1 LADITKSEGPQTI
14 FRENLMRRKIIL
26 CNVVKRDIGSFVEEA
41 REKIAEEVSLPLGY
55 YVTFGGQFES
65 QQRALRHL
73 TLLMILVILIIFVVL
88 FSSFGSLRQA
98 FLIIMNIPSTLI
110 GGILG
115 LLIAGQTINVSSTI
129 GLIALF
135 GICVQN
141 DVILVAKINDFRRQ
155 GLSLRESVV
164 KGALTKF
171 RPILMTDV
179 VMIVAVL
186 PLALIV
192 TTGAE
197 LHRPLAVVYIGGFFF
212 AILLRLIVV
221 PVLYEALAKLGK
233 ERWLKKA

>member
-1 LADITKSEGPQTI
+1 LIRLPEKYRSEEEAIKNLLVDAPNGERIPLSQLAEITKSEGPQTI

-26 CNVVKRDIGSFVEEA
+26 CNVVKRDIGSFVKEA
-41 REKIAEEVSLPLGY
+41 QQKIEEEVSLPPGY
-55 YVTFGGQFES
+55 FVSFGGQFES
-65 QQRALRHL
+65 QQRAMEHL
-73 TLLMILVILIIFVVL
+73 TTLMLIVILIIFVVL
-88 FSSFGSLRQA
+88 FSSFGSIWQA
-98 FLIIMNIPSTLI
+98 LLIILNIPTTLI

-155 GLSLRESVV
+155 GLSLREAVME
-164 KGALTKF
+164 GALTKF
-171 RPILMTDV
+171 RPILMTDL

-197 LHRPLAVVYIGGFFF
+197 LH
-212 AILLRLIVV
+212 
-221 PVLYEALAKLGK
+221 
-233 ERWLKKA
+233 